1 MTEGCRMF
9 RRASASISAAVSV
22 FDCGVLSRLETGS
35 RLDWLLE
42 HQFRGV
48 PNRIKY
54 ICIVL
59 NLIGFQAEE
68 LLEPVLL
75 LE

>member
-1 MTEGCRMF
+1 MF
-9 RRASASISAAVSV
+9 RKASASISAAVTVS
-22 FDCGVLSRLETGS
+22 DRGVLSRLETGN
-35 RLDWLLE
+35 RLDWWLE
-42 HQFRGV
+42 HQFFGV
-48 PNRIKY
+48 PNRIEY